1 MVLNN
6 FEQLDYGY
14 SVIRSLRKLRRR
26 DSSSLDFL
34 PSETVKD
41 LVKRGIIYHSNINEC
56 ICNDNAK
63 KMYSLSVEGRLFLN
77 NKRKEYF
84 RNRLSLT
91 LSIIAII
98 ISIIALYVSIYIR
111 P

>member
-14 SVIRSLRKLRRR
+14 SVIRSLRKLSRR
-26 DSSSLDFL
+26 DSSLDFL

-63 KMYSLSVEGRLFLN
+63 KMYSLSVEGHLFLN

-84 RNRLSLT
+84 RNRLTLT

-98 ISIIALYVSIYIR
+98 ISIIALFVSIYIQ